1 MCFAARLA
9 LKNRN
14 SAYIGNLTMVF
25 IGSHLMT
32 SAWPS
37 NENLDN
43 KTLGLSR

>member
-1 MCFAARLA
+1 MCFAARPA

-14 SAYIGNLTMVF
+14 SAYLGNLAKVF
-25 IGSHLMT
+25 IGFHLMT